1 MRMGN
6 REGGGP
12 GRGKSEKRKVRGK
25 EKPGKRKVRGKEK
38 PGKVGEGKETA
49 EREIWVGGSRRE
61 ERGESCKHLYEYEPT
76 SLCLREDAPPY
87 LDTQTSRSGRR

>member
-61 ERGESCKHLYEYEPT
+61 ERLTIKEKN
-76 SLCLREDAPPY
+76 
-87 LDTQTSRSGRR
+87 SRKYSKNFL